1 MVSYHF
7 VLFLK
12 NVNLKFSR
20 VLQFFS
26 LLKNIKCMVRNPN
39 QNIYSFVSIVIWRTL
54 EKIHNALE
62 NLQS

>member
-7 VLFLK
+7 ALFLK
-12 NVNLKFSR
+12 NVNFKFSL

-26 LLKNIKCMVRNPN
+26 LLKNLKCMVRNPN
-39 QNIYSFVSIVIWRTL
+39 ENIYSFASIVIWRTL